1 MSTIHAYKKGDI
13 IQYHDVPKELS
24 HLINHNTSSTAHWVS
39 AAPDGDNF
47 MIRQNVTL
55 EVRNPE
61 ISISFK

>member
-39 AAPDGDNF
+39 AAL
-47 MIRQNVTL
+47 MVIIL
-55 EVRNPE
+55 
-61 ISISFK
+61 